1 MLDSWGKK
9 KKKQNGVEWDFHV
22 LGSFNRHC
30 LNDRELTVGMFGG
43 GYFSKW
49 VRGEHLGVGLICSQ
63 KNLEST
69 GVGYF
74 PSPSASLVY
83 SLVCSIYH

>member
-1 MLDSWGKK
+1 MEESGIFMCWAALTDS
-9 KKKQNGVEWDFHV
+9 
-22 LGSFNRHC
+22 